1 MLLALALSAA
11 LAAPAVDLP
20 QLFAEDLER
29 IGPRTDVP
37 ILLPQSMPGDLDEY
51 FPTGYG
57 REKGWGLQMAGAPNC
72 GGATACFIASFEGK
86 RGGKLFGRQT
96 IELARGRIG
105 RFQPLSC
112 GASCTPPSISWRERG
127 ATYRIMAKVPGRR
140 ALVKMANS
148 AIRHGPR

>member
-20 QLFAEDLER
+20 QLFADDLER
-29 IGPRTDVP
+29 IGPRTEVP

-51 FPTGYG
+51 FPTGHG
-57 REKGWGLQMAGAPNC
+57 RERRWGLEMAGAPNC
-72 GGATACFIASFEGK
+72 GGATACFIASFDGK
-86 RGGKLFGRQT
+86 RGGKLFGRQPVT
-96 IELARGRIG
+96 LARGRTG

-140 ALVKMANS
+140 ALVRMANS